1 MEHTMPP
8 SDKEIEKTLKGILL
22 TQQELKI
29 LVSERTKQIDNVEK
43 KMDEL
48 EDKVES
54 LERVSASGQTL
65 IKIFTIFFTAS
76 LTFLIGYL
84 LKVLS

>member
-1 MEHTMPP
+1 MGNSE
-8 SDKEIEKTLKGILL
+8 KEIEKTLKEILL
-22 TQQELKI
+22 SQQELKI
-29 LVSERTKQIDNVEK
+29 LVSERTKQIDNIEK
-43 KMDEL
+43 KVNEL